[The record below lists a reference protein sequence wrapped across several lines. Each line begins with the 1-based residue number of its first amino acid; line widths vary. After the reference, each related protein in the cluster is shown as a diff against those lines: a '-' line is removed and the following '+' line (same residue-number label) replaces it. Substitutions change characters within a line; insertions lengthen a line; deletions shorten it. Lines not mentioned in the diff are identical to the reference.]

1 MAEWNI
7 CQQVVTEREKQELVY
22 KEKEKE
28 SDVRQKTLKLLPDSA
43 ANMSKLQELIDD
55 QAKNLLRLGAQW
67 EKHRA
72 PLVKR
77 YRVARHRQCNKAVS
91 VVVFS

>member
-1 MAEWNI
+1 MRI
-7 CQQVVTEREKQELVY
+7 CQQVVAEREKQELVY
-22 KEKEKE
+22 REKEKE
-28 SDVRQKTLKLLPDSA
+28 SYVRQKTLKLLPDSA

-72 PLVKR
+72 PLVQQ
-77 YRVARHRQCNKAVS
+77 YRVARHRQSNKAVS
-91 VVVFS
+91 VIVLS